1 MKIQS
6 EKMLSMEDVR
16 ILCIRENWYTLGDVQ
31 AYGKMLKMANSEHV
45 TNKLLYKIALDI
57 AEHSDIDDY
66 LKSGHNYKEIIEHIM
81 YLLNRQCFESFVIID
96 D

>member
-1 MKIQS
+1 
-6 EKMLSMEDVR
+6 MEDVR
-16 ILCIRENWYTLGDVQ
+16 ALCIRENWYTSGDVQ

-45 TNKLLYKIALDI
+45 TNKLLYKVAVDI
-57 AEHSDIDDY
+57 FEHSDTRGY
-66 LKSGHNYKEIIEHIM
+66 RESGYNYKEIIEHIM